1 MAAGRAGARPPWP
14 ETHTHS
20 AGDRSR
26 PSPEPIDAAAT
37 GTAVRGIRKTNPTGH
52 SPCPCPSASPECRP
66 SCAASSSAIGARPRM
81 SQRRGASAVSGTPA
95 NPPTA
100 SVSGKNSAESHQ
112 SPAEPVGAVALA
124 TNSTPVPA
132 PGKPTNQPTVSPR
145 ALTLITVGRTVGT
158 TRRNRRRSRTH
169 LTVRRAVLPMCVRW
183 VAARDDQPGRPGP

>member
-1 MAAGRAGARPPWP
+1 MPPELRRIVERHRGEAEDEPTAG
-14 ETHTHS
+14 
-20 AGDRSR
+20 
-26 PSPEPIDAAAT
+26 
-37 GTAVRGIRKTNPTGH
+37 
-52 SPCPCPSASPECRP
+52 
-66 SCAASSSAIGARPRM
+66 
-81 SQRRGASAVSGTPA
+81 SAVSGTPA

-169 LTVRRAVLPMCVRW
+169 LTVRRAVLPMTVC
-183 VAARDDQPGRPGP
+183 ATKLMTPLGCLGLRPPTGKCRTCGG